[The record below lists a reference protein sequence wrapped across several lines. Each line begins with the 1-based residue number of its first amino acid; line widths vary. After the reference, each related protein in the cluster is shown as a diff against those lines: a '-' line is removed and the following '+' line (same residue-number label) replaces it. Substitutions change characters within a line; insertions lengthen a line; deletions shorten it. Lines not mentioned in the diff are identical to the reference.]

1 MSEIEKLEEEVAR
14 IRARRQKGLDRD
26 KIRKVLN
33 ISFLVLA
40 AVGLYLFYFVYPEG
54 ERMPALYTIGAALV
68 LKIIEFVLRFTA

>member
-14 IRARRQKGLDRD
+14 IRARRQNGMNRD
-26 KIRKVLN
+26 KLRQILN

-40 AVGLYLFYFVYPEG
+40 AIGLYLFYFIYPEG
-54 ERMPALYTIGAALV
+54 QRMPALYTIGAALV